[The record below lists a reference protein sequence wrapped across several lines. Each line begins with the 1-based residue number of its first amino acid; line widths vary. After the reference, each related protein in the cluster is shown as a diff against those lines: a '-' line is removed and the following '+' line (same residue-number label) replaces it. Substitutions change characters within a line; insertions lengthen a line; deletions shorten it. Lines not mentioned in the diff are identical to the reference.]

1 MKNKSNSNLNQI
13 ANIGSNIEKRKF
25 PIRVLG
31 IDLGTTNSTVTNLL
45 KEKDSKEVIETYEI
59 KQEIPNSGYTISRLQ
74 PSVVAIIN
82 GETFIGEGAKRKR
95 GENKLYKNIFYE
107 CKNDIG
113 NQKTYNNAPEGYKNP
128 KDIASIVIKRLHEVA
143 QKEDDNYISKICV
156 TIPASFQLSQKNDT
170 RNAAY
175 SSGISDDKL
184 FLIDEPV
191 AAFIDYIYTENS
203 DGIILNSIKNE
214 KTILV
219 FDFGGGTCDVAIFK
233 LLKKKEEAATLS
245 YQIASGYHRLGGGD
259 S

>member
-13 ANIGSNIEKRKF
+13 ANIGSNIENRKF

-31 IDLGTTNSTVTNLL
+31 IDLGTTNSTVTNFL

-59 KQEIPNSGYTISRLQ
+59 KQEIPNSGYTIDKLL

-113 NQKTYNNAPEGYKNP
+113 NQKTFNNAPEGYKNP

-170 RNAAY
+170 RNAAI

-184 FLIDEPV
+184 ILIDEPV
-191 AAFIDYIYTENS
+191 AAFIDYIY
-203 DGIILNSIKNE
+203 I
-214 KTILV
+214 
-219 FDFGGGTCDVAIFK
+219 
-233 LLKKKEEAATLS
+233 
-245 YQIASGYHRLGGGD
+245 
-259 S
+259 